1 MFDEIGVFWDWCLSV
16 ADPGIGMASCACRFS
31 FTKCKVKKKHIHTF
45 FYHYVLVAVKV
56 SNQLHAISSL
66 LEHLFSRFVYGEF
79 LCRKGKEK
87 L

>member
-1 MFDEIGVFWDWCLSV
+1 MFDEIGVFRDWCLSV
-16 ADPGIGMASCACRFS
+16 ADPGIGMASCACRLS
-31 FTKCKVKKKHIHTF
+31 FTKCKVKKNTF

-56 SNQLHAISSL
+56 SNQLHTISLL